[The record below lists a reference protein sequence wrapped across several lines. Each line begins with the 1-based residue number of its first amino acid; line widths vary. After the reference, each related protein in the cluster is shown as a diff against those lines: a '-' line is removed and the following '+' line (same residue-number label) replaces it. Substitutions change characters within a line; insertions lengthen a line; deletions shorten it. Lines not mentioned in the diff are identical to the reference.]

1 MTQNQ
6 HHSYLNPSL
15 LDSSGLGQQQ
25 QQQILIIEND
35 HAIVVLQHI
44 YIYIEYSLY
53 RAGMILSNRLVTASR
68 RLKRQNQNIISV
80 PVLFFLHFIK

>member
-6 HHSYLNPSL
+6 HRSYLNLRL

-35 HAIVVLQHI
+35 HAIVVILQH
-44 YIYIEYSLY
+44 IYIEYSLY

-68 RLKRQNQNIISV
+68 RLKRQNQNIICV